1 MSRALFQGM
10 DEAQQLEAIA
20 RVCGTPCPANWPL
33 VIELP
38 LFSKLKPKKMY
49 RRMLRETYAQ

>member
-10 DEAQQLEAIA
+10 DEAQQLESIA
-20 RVCGTPCPANWPL
+20 RVCGTPCPANWPT
-33 VIELP
+33 VTELP

-49 RRMLRETYAQ
+49 RRTLKETYAQ